1 MAVFVRPLND
11 TMCDNQC
18 EEEIESLP
26 LPKGWSKTVR
36 HAVLNVIC
44 IVRVAMLAGRCLG
57 RLSGA
62 AAPSLPS
69 DVGLINTGYSL
80 SATCD
85 HLLPTCCCSVRLLT
99 RGGTAA
105 AS

>member
-36 HAVLNVIC
+36 HAVLTDEPNPS
-44 IVRVAMLAGRCLG
+44 
-57 RLSGA
+57 RLK
-62 AAPSLPS
+62 
-69 DVGLINTGYSL
+69 D
-80 SATCD
+80 
-85 HLLPTCCCSVRLLT
+85 LT
-99 RGGTAA
+99 NALWI
-105 AS
+105 S

>member
-44 IVRVAMLAGRCLG
+44 IVRIAMLAGREALIQNGDVPQAHVHRLKSCL
-57 RLSGA
+57 A
-62 AAPSLPS
+62 A
-69 DVGLINTGYSL
+69 
-80 SATCD
+80 
-85 HLLPTCCCSVRLLT
+85 
-99 RGGTAA
+99 
-105 AS
+105 